1 LAGGYATRPERRPA
15 AWAGPA
21 DRTTRDVPAPHTR
34 SAQTLDDIHPAHLRY
49 HPDDELIFLFR
60 VRTGNRKEVLRCL
73 QNAGPTVKILLNRS
87 VTFWGNT
94 ALHIAYKRKD
104 MEMVKLLLHYGAD
117 ATILN
122 DWDQPAIPA
131 GELVRL
137 ATRFERMS
145 YLTGHSQPMLCPLAS
160 YPIPPEPAAAA
171 LRGKRLFD
179 VVGEHHAR
187 VRAAGPAGRQVQG
200 RVSSLLLSFFPL
212 FPSGRPCACLL
223 V

>member
-1 LAGGYATRPERRPA
+1 VRA
-15 AWAGPA
+15 
-21 DRTTRDVPAPHTR
+21 
-34 SAQTLDDIHPAHLRY
+34 AQTLDDIHPAHLRY

-131 GELVRL
+131 GELVRPP
-137 ATRFERMS
+137 AYTRRANAMGRWM
-145 YLTGHSQPMLCPLAS
+145 LTGPTLPQLSPVPSSQNLQQLHSAASDFSTLSVNTVPESEPLVLPGDKFKA
-160 YPIPPEPAAAA
+160 
-171 LRGKRLFD
+171 
-179 VVGEHHAR
+179 V
-187 VRAAGPAGRQVQG
+187 
-200 RVSSLLLSFFPL
+200 
-212 FPSGRPCACLL
+212 
-223 V
+223 